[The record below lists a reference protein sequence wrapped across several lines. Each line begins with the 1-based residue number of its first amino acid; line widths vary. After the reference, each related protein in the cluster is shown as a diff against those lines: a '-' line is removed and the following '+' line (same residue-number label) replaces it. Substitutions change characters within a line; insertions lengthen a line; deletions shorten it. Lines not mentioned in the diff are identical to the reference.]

1 LNNIKTTV
9 DENESKVLG
18 IKKIAL
24 VSCYLDDGDYG
35 TILNDSFIEEFVCNE
50 DHFYHRIA
58 KSLSLQGLE
67 PVVIYPSI
75 IKQTKTF
82 QHKYGHSIIRIP
94 AKKIPFFHEPIVY
107 SPELVKK
114 IKEFDI
120 CHFVSGYYIMYKVP
134 DLFDYCVSKIHNKI
148 PIITRWAGGNSKWLF
163 PIRKAIKKN
172 ALQKCDRIIC
182 SGKDET
188 NILETKFEIPK
199 NKIKFLMNPIDL
211 SIFQKREKI
220 EICKKLNHDPKFN
233 YILYVGRLVENKG
246 IENILNAFKKILSE
260 HNDVKLIFI
269 GSGPLE
275 LKIKEFIEI
284 NQLHDS
290 ILFKGQMTHNEIC
303 YYYNIASI
311 LINATVNSGGLP
323 NVIIEAIA
331 SGVPVI
337 ATDFGAARD
346 FVNEKKH
353 TGILIKNYD
362 SKSIELAISKILNNE
377 FSSNFD
383 HKLLEKFS
391 FIEFG
396 KELIKIYEKEK
407 ARF

>member
-1 LNNIKTTV
+1 MK
-9 DENESKVLG
+9 

-24 VSCYLDDGDYG
+24 VSCYLDEGDYG
-35 TILNDSFIEEFVCNE
+35 TILTDYFMEKFVCNE

-94 AKKIPFFHEPIVY
+94 AKKIPFIHEPIVY
-107 SPELVKK
+107 SPALVNK

-148 PIITRWAGGNSKWLF
+148 PIITRWAGGNSKWLI
-163 PIRKAIKKN
+163 PIRKTIKRN
-172 ALQKCDRIIC
+172 ALQKCDHIIC

-188 NILETKFEIPK
+188 NILETKFGIPK

-211 SIFQKREKI
+211 SLFQKREKI
-220 EICKKLNHDPKFN
+220 EICKKLKHDPKFN
-233 YILYVGRLVENKG
+233 YLLYVGRLVKNKG
-246 IENILNAFKKILSE
+246 LENILNAFKKISKE
-260 HNDVKLIFI
+260 QNDFKLIII

-275 LKIKEFIEI
+275 LEIKEFVKK
-284 NQLHDS
+284 NQLQES
-290 ILFKGQMTHNEIC
+290 VLLKGQMTHNEIC

-311 LINATVNSGGLP
+311 LLNLGASGGLP

-331 SGVPVI
+331 SELPII
-337 ATDFGAARD
+337 ATDFGATRD
-346 FVNEKKH
+346 FVNEEKH

-362 SKSIELAISKILNNE
+362 SQLIESAILRIMKNG
-377 FSSNFD
+377 FSGNFD
-383 HKLLEKFS
+383 QKLLEKFS
-391 FIEFG
+391 FTGFG
-396 KELIKIYEKEK
+396 KELVKIYEKEK
-407 ARF
+407 IRF

>member
-1 LNNIKTTV
+1 MK
-9 DENESKVLG
+9 

-24 VSCYLDDGDYG
+24 VSCYLDEGDG
-35 TILNDSFIEEFVCNE
+35 TILTDSFIQNFLCNE

-67 PVVIYPSI
+67 PVVLYPSI

-94 AKKIPFFHEPIVY
+94 AKKIPFLHEPIVY
-107 SPELVKK
+107 SPALVNK

-148 PIITRWAGGNSKWLF
+148 PIITRWAGGNSKWLI
-163 PIRKAIKKN
+163 PIRKSIKKN
-172 ALQKCDRIIC
+172 ALQKCDYIIC

-188 NILETKFEIPK
+188 NILETKFGIPK
-199 NKIKFLMNPIDL
+199 NKIKFLINPIDL

-220 EICKKLNHDPKFN
+220 EVCKKLKHDPEFDYLL
-233 YILYVGRLVENKG
+233 YIGRLVKNKG
-246 IENILNAFKKILSE
+246 IENILSAFYKISRK
-260 HNDVKLIFI
+260 HRKIKLIII
-269 GSGPLE
+269 GSGPFELE
-275 LKIKEFIEI
+275 IKDFIEK
-284 NQLHDS
+284 NQLHES
-290 ILFKGQMTHNEIC
+290 ILLKGQMTHNEIC
-303 YYYNIASI
+303 YYYNIASV
-311 LINATVNSGGLP
+311 LLNPGASGGLP

-331 SGVPVI
+331 SELPVI
-337 ATDFGAARD
+337 ATDVGATKD
-346 FVNEKKH
+346 VVNEEKG

-362 SKSIELAISKILNNE
+362 SKSIESAILKILNKE
-377 FSSNFD
+377 FSGNFD
-383 HKLLEKFS
+383 RTLLEKFS
-391 FIEFG
+391 FTGFG
-396 KELIKIYEKEK
+396 QELIKIYKKEK

>member
-1 LNNIKTTV
+1 M
-9 DENESKVLG
+9 E

-24 VSCYLDDGDYG
+24 VSCYLDEGEG
-35 TILNDSFIEEFVCNE
+35 TILTDSFMQNFVCNE

-67 PVVIYPSI
+67 PVVLYPSI
-75 IKQTKTF
+75 IKQTKSF
-82 QHKYGHSIIRIP
+82 QHKYGHPIIRIP
-94 AKKIPFFHEPIVY
+94 AKKIPFLHEPIVY
-107 SPELVKK
+107 SPELVNK

-163 PIRKAIKKN
+163 PIRKLIKKN
-172 ALQKCDRIIC
+172 ALQKCDHIIC

-188 NILETKFEIPK
+188 NVLETKFGIPK

-211 SIFQKREKI
+211 SLFQKREKI
-220 EICKKLNHDPKFN
+220 KICKKLKQDPKFN
-233 YILYVGRLVENKG
+233 YLLYIGRLVKNKG
-246 IENILNAFKKILSE
+246 IENILSAFKKISKE
-260 HNDVKLIFI
+260 QSNIKLIII

-275 LKIKEFIEI
+275 LEIKDFVEK

-290 ILFKGQMTHNEIC
+290 ILLKEQMTHNEIC
-303 YYYNIASI
+303 YYYNIASV
-311 LINATVNSGGLP
+311 LLNPGASGGLP

-331 SGVPVI
+331 SELPVI
-337 ATDFGAARD
+337 ATDFGATKD
-346 FVNEKKH
+346 FVNEEKG

-362 SKSIELAISKILNNE
+362 SQSIESAILRIMNME
-377 FSSNFD
+377 FSGNFD

-391 FIEFG
+391 FTGFG

>member
-1 LNNIKTTV
+1 MK
-9 DENESKVLG
+9 

-24 VSCYLDDGDYG
+24 VSCYLDEGDYG
-35 TILNDSFIEEFVCNE
+35 TILTDSFMEKFVCNE

-94 AKKIPFFHEPIVY
+94 AKKIPFIHEPIVY
-107 SPELVKK
+107 SPALVNK

-148 PIITRWAGGNSKWLF
+148 PIITRWAGGNSKWLI
-163 PIRKAIKKN
+163 PIRKTIKRN
-172 ALQKCDRIIC
+172 ALQKCDHIIC

-188 NILETKFEIPK
+188 NILETKFGIPK

-211 SIFQKREKI
+211 SLFQKREKI
-220 EICKKLNHDPKFN
+220 EICKKLKHDPKFN
-233 YILYVGRLVENKG
+233 YLLYIGRLVENKG
-246 IENILNAFKKILSE
+246 VENILNAFKNISKE
-260 HNDVKLIFI
+260 QNDFKLIII

-275 LKIKEFIEI
+275 LEIKDFIKK
-284 NQLHDS
+284 NQLQES
-290 ILFKGQMTHNEIC
+290 VLLKGQMTHNEIC

-311 LINATVNSGGLP
+311 LLNTGAAGGLP

-331 SGVPVI
+331 SELPVI
-337 ATDFGAARD
+337 ATDVGATKD
-346 FVNEKKH
+346 VVNEEKG

-362 SKSIELAISKILNNE
+362 SKSIESAILKILNKE
-377 FSSNFD
+377 FSGNFD
-383 HKLLEKFS
+383 RTLLEKFS
-391 FIEFG
+391 FTGFG
-396 KELIKIYEKEK
+396 QELIKIYKKEK